1 MNNDPRRRINE
12 RLQIMAECGNAY
24 SNETNTK
31 GKGLPVAWIMIG
43 MVIVAIIAALRG
55 W

>member
-1 MNNDPRRRINE
+1 MNNDIRQRINE

-31 GKGLPVAWIMIG
+31 GKGLPVARIIIG
-43 MVIVAIIAALRG
+43 LVIVAIIATLRG